1 MDKAIKNALGRKGW
15 IQDDMEKLMDNM
27 PKLVQMH
34 KDGSIKEL
42 PTAKPIEAD
51 DVICFKTV
59 EMLPLDQVT
68 RNGRMFSKEAV
79 QKALDELT
87 GRSLPVRIG
96 FPKMENG
103 AIEHD
108 CRGIV
113 GFADPFI
120 KGNDLVADVRLSKK
134 LVGKEICDALDS
146 HKAVPAPYGYGDS
159 HPIDS
164 YTVQVENYRLAGI
177 AIIDKNNSVL

>member
-1 MDKAIKNALGRKGW
+1 MDNTIKNVLGRKGW
-15 IQDDMEKLMDNM
+15 IKDDMEKLMDNM

-42 PTAKPIEAD
+42 PTVKPIDAD

-59 EMLPLDQVT
+59 EMLPLDQVN
-68 RNGRMFSKEAV
+68 RNGRQFSKEAV
-79 QKALDELT
+79 QKAIDDLK
-87 GRSLPVRIG
+87 GRSLPCRIG
-96 FPKMENG
+96 FPRMENG
-103 AIEHD
+103 SIEHD
-108 CRGIV
+108 CRDIV

-134 LVGKEICDALDS
+134 LVDKEICDALDS
-146 HKAVPAPYGYGDS
+146 HKAVPAPYGYADA
-159 HPIDS
+159 HPIGDNV
-164 YTVQVENYRLAGI
+164 VQVDNYTFAGV